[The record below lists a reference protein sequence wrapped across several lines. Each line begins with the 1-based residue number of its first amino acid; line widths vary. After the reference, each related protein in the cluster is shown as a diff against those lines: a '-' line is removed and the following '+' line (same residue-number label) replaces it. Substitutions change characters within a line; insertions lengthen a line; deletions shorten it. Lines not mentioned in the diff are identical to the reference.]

1 MVQWLAAMEAVALA
15 VWSTC
20 CIGEQCVGEANCF
33 LTTGSRCY
41 MYRRSKARASKDWPS
56 KVRASRCCTLHR
68 IWTHTQY
75 VLRCAYRPTD
85 MWCTCDVIPSRKVAT
100 EYARERKCNSKQ
112 LTKETADLNDIDIL
126 KSARLPY
133 TTSFR
138 PTRPLLL

>member
-1 MVQWLAAMEAVALA
+1 MSNASARRIVFSLLAADV
-15 VWSTC
+15 TC
-20 CIGEQCVGEANCF
+20 IAGRKRE
-33 LTTGSRCY
+33 
-41 MYRRSKARASKDWPS
+41 RRRTD
-56 KVRASRCCTLHR
+56 R
-68 IWTHTQY
+68 
-75 VLRCAYRPTD
+75 LRCVPLVAAHYTEYGHTLSTSFVVRRPTD